1 MVLEPEI
8 PLPVRELFQEAVE
21 HHQAGRAEAAERAY
35 RALLARFPNVPA
47 ALANL
52 ADLIQG
58 CGRTKEAFQLF
69 ERSLALAPNDV
80 LARNNYGRALLAEER
95 PAEAEAEFRAVLVI
109 DPDDPR
115 ALNNLGELLLRRSA
129 FEEAHVLLARAVR
142 LAPNSAAAHT
152 TFGKLLVIGGRGD
165 DALVVLRRAVVLA
178 PASAEARSVLG
189 GALSGE
195 GFIEESIRQRRE
207 ALRLSPALF
216 ETWSLLLYT
225 MHCGAGHDPEEIFAE
240 HLRFG
245 RALERSV
252 AAERRDLVVDPTPGR
267 RLRVGY
273 LSSDLR
279 RHPVGLFL
287 APVLEAHARVDFEI
301 FAYSNMT
308 SSDDVQTRIRAAVEH
323 WVDVSALNDRTL
335 TERIRTDRIDL
346 LIDLTGHTTNG
357 RMGVFARR
365 AAPVQLSWLGYPDTS
380 GLSVMDYRITDPIAD
395 PPGASDALHT
405 EELLRL
411 PGGFMAWQTTAEA
424 ASPIPPCLSA
434 GHVTFGSFNNASKLS
449 QPLVRCWAAILHAV
463 PGSRMIVKHMAFARN
478 ATRERLLG
486 WFEAEGISSDRLT
499 FVGFTA
505 HWKDA
510 YDVYAKV
517 DVALDSFPSN
527 GATTTCETLSYGVPL
542 VALRGALHSGRVSA
556 SMISSLGEP
565 SLIAETEA
573 DYVRIATALA
583 LDPTRLT
590 ALRSTLPQRWRESSV
605 GSPERLAR
613 ELEDAYRTAWN
624 RTLAGVPRKP
634 IPTVDEATLSAR
646 DYDLLECAGDIH
658 VAVPPSLE
666 SLTNYVLREQGD
678 WFEDE
683 LPFVR
688 LLTEPGA
695 RVLDC
700 GASYGVYTLSLARVV
715 GSSGRVWS
723 VEPAARTAAFLRAS
737 VVHNGLDNVNV
748 VQAALSD
755 RSGKASLYMGSL
767 SELASLT
774 GDVSLHTSSESVTLQ
789 TLDEMYVAQN
799 LDRIDFVKLDAEGEE
814 IRIIHG
820 GARFFT
826 EESPLVMA
834 ALHRK
839 TMEESGLLS
848 TFAGLGYSCYRL
860 VPGLQVLTSAPP
872 DAIFDRFTLNLFFC
886 KPDRAEALAARGLL
900 TLATMALD
908 APASPGRW
916 RTAFDALP
924 YARQLLPYLNSRFP
938 GQEEVEFAL
947 DRWCDAHDPTLAW
960 PSRVRSLEYALEL
973 LSTAL
978 DLHPTLSRLVT
989 VARVAWELGLRET
1002 AVGALQTAVECFSH
1016 GEGLA
1021 LDEPFLVPCPR
1032 FDQIRIPS
1040 NELTWCFGAVLEQFE
1055 SLRSFS
1061 SYYEG
1066 RGSRPFLTSLSQLG
1080 FLGDAMRKRQE
1091 LIDARFGLE
1100 E

>member
-21 HHQAGRAEAAERAY
+21 HHQAGRAEAAEGGY
-35 RALLARFPNVPA
+35 RALLARFPNVPG

-52 ADLIQG
+52 ADLLYSR
-58 CGRTKEAFQLF
+58 GRTKEAFQLF
-69 ERSLALAPNDV
+69 ARSLALAPDDV

-95 PAEAEAEFRAVLVI
+95 PAEAEAEFRTVLAI

-165 DALVVLRRAVVLA
+165 DAVVVLRRAVALA

-195 GFIEESIRQRRE
+195 GFVEESIRQRRE

-252 AAERRDLVVDPTPGR
+252 AAERRDLVADPTPGR

-287 APVLEAHARVDFEI
+287 APVLEAHARDDFEI
-301 FAYSNMT
+301 FAYSTMT
-308 SSDDVQTRIRAAVEH
+308 SSDDVQARIRAAVDH

-346 LIDLTGHTTNG
+346 LLDLTGHTTNG

-365 AAPVQLSWLGYPDTS
+365 AAPVQLSWLGYPDTT
-380 GLSVMDYRITDPIAD
+380 GLSVMDYRITDPVAD
-395 PPGASDALHT
+395 PPGASDARHT

-411 PGGFMAWQTTAEA
+411 PGGFMAWQATTEA

-463 PGSRMIVKHMAFARN
+463 PGSRMILKHMAFARS
-478 ATRERLLG
+478 ATRDRLLG
-486 WFEAEGISSDRLT
+486 WFEAEGIPSDRLT

-510 YDVYAKV
+510 YDVYAQV
-517 DVALDSFPSN
+517 DLALDSFPYN
-527 GATTTCETLSYGVPL
+527 GATTTCETLSYGIPL
-542 VALRGALHSGRVSA
+542 VALRGRLHSGRVSA
-556 SMISSLGEP
+556 SMITSLGEP

-573 DYVRIATALA
+573 DYVQIATALA
-583 LDPTRLT
+583 LDPTRL
-590 ALRSTLPQRWRESSV
+590 AGLRSTLPLRWRECSV

-613 ELEDAYRTAWN
+613 ELEDAYRTAWR
-624 RTLAGVPRKP
+624 RTLAGAPRKP
-634 IPTVDEATLSAR
+634 IPTVDEATLGTR
-646 DYDLLECAGDIH
+646 DYDLLECAGGIQ

-666 SLTNYVLREQGD
+666 SLSNYVLREQGD

-688 LLTEPGA
+688 ALTEPGA
-695 RVLDC
+695 RILDC
-700 GASYGVYTLSLARVV
+700 GASYGVYALSLARTA
-715 GSSGRVWS
+715 GPSGRVWA

-737 VVHNGLDNVNV
+737 VVCNGLDNVSV

-755 RSGKASLYMGSL
+755 RSGEASLYMGSL
-767 SELASLT
+767 SELASLSA
-774 GDVSLHTSSESVTLQ
+774 DFSQHTSSESVTLH
-789 TLDEMYVAQN
+789 TLDEVCAAQD
-799 LDRIDFVKLDAEGEE
+799 LHRIDFVKLDAEGEE
-814 IRIIHG
+814 IRIVQG
-820 GARFFT
+820 GARFFND
-826 EESPLVMA
+826 ESPLVMA
-834 ALHRK
+834 ALRPQ
-839 TMEESGLLS
+839 SGRENELIS
-848 TFAGLGYSCYRL
+848 AFAALGYSCYRL
-860 VPGLQVLTSAPP
+860 IPGLQVLALVPP
-872 DAIFDRFTLNLFFC
+872 DAAFDRFTLNLFFC
-886 KPDRAEALAARGLL
+886 KSDRAEALAARGFL
-900 TLATMALD
+900 TLAIGALD

-916 RTAFDALP
+916 RTVLDALP
-924 YARQLLPYLNSRFP
+924 YARQLLPYWDSRSP
-938 GQEEVEFAL
+938 GRDEVEAAL
-947 DRWCDAHDPTLAW
+947 DRWCDAHDPTLAG

-973 LSTAL
+973 LSSAL
-978 DLHPTLSRLVT
+978 DLHPTIPRLVT
-989 VARVAWELGLRET
+989 IARLAWELGLRET
-1002 AVGALQTAVECFSH
+1002 AVGALQTAVEWFSH

-1055 SLRSFS
+1055 SQRNFS

-1080 FLGDAMRKRQE
+1080 FLGDTMRQRQE
-1091 LIDARFGLE
+1091 LIDARFGRE